1 MPIRPDYLTLEK
13 LFFKRLFRVANYQ
26 RAYSWE
32 IRQRRDLFEDLEK
45 ILGYNDDR
53 HHFMATIVCLNTHR
67 IQRLGPERY
76 ETFDIVD
83 GQQRLTTLVI
93 LLKSLAKAF
102 RSRGKDYYKTADRL
116 DELLVKEDK
125 RLILLKT
132 NHDDAAIFRK
142 YLEEGIIPQE
152 TVLDTLAKQN
162 IVNALR
168 ECEKFVQDWRDELDS
183 VLDAVQN
190 RLGFIFYELEE
201 EGSVYTIF
209 EVLNSRGL
217 EVDALDKCK
226 SMLMGIAFEKL
237 SSAGKSIIDELHQ
250 VWAQIYRTIGLK
262 KVPGH
267 EILRF
272 GATFKHPDVQSKI
285 LGPDASIEFFRQ
297 HCMAKPKSV
306 LEVSQHFLNIV
317 KALRKLNE
325 DQRRRAVTHI
335 AQARLLAVAIMLN
348 DSYSVAERQKALDEW
363 EKVTFRIFGL
373 FGKDA
378 RTKVGEY
385 TRLGSQVASKSISLK
400 RLVQEVRDIG
410 SDYAIEGAVE
420 EVRESD
426 CYSGLGDSLVYFFY
440 RYEESL
446 AARDGAN
453 ISNEMWER
461 IWSSTTADTVEH
473 IHPQEITP
481 TWRGKLGRG
490 RKQLERNVHRLG
502 NLMVLPPRVNSSA
515 GAKSFGEKKKIY
527 RKNRL
532 RLMDEVLRK
541 KDWNKTTIEERE
553 KKLLAWAITEWG

>member
-13 LFFKRLFRVANYQ
+13 LFFKRLFRVPNYQ

-32 IRQRRDLFEDLEK
+32 IRQRRDLFGDLEK

-162 IVNALR
+162 IGNALR

-262 KVPGH
+262 K
-267 EILRF
+267 
-272 GATFKHPDVQSKI
+272 
-285 LGPDASIEFFRQ
+285 
-297 HCMAKPKSV
+297 AKPKSV
-306 LEVSQHFLNIV
+306 LEVSQHFLNIAE
-317 KALRKLNE
+317 ALRKLNE

-410 SDYAIEGAVE
+410 SDYAIEGAIE
-420 EVRESD
+420 EARESD

-461 IWSSTTADTVEH
+461 IWSSTTADTIEH

-553 KKLLAWAITEWG
+553 KKLLEWAITEWG